1 MLQEAGLHSPLGVGW
16 SLGEQSCLPTR
27 GGLAAQ
33 SPDGRLCDLGQ
44 VPSHPDHHLCFPLS
58 AKFTCSPQASLKANL
73 IPSCCNV
80 TFSPLAQPSLAC
92 RRAL

>member
-16 SLGEQSCLPTR
+16 SLGEQSCLPTQ

-44 VPSHPDHHLCFPLS
+44 VPSHPDHVSVFLCL
-58 AKFTCSPQASLKANL
+58 QN
-73 IPSCCNV
+73 
-80 TFSPLAQPSLAC
+80 SLA
-92 RRAL
+92 LPKPLLKLT